1 MDWIFNHLQVVIVI
15 AGVVAYLLNKHKT
28 GTGELE
34 DAPPREAKSFEDP
47 ELAER
52 TRRIRE
58 EIQRKIEQRA
68 RGYAHEQPTL
78 TRDEPP
84 VVPPDVREVMVMRS
98 PEPPQLS
105 PAAASRQ
112 DAERMTEILAQQAS
126 WAEKLEQA
134 REMTAVTQRRT
145 QFETEVG
152 SKEELAKVAVRTAL
166 GDDLRDPASLRRAF
180 VLREILGPPVAL
192 RP

>member
-1 MDWIFNHLQVVIVI
+1 
-15 AGVVAYLLNKHKT
+15 VAYWLNKQHKA
-28 GTGELE
+28 GQVE
-34 DAPPREAKSFEDP
+34 DRVEPRSEKGFEDP

-68 RGYAHEQPTL
+68 RGYAHERPTRPHGEL
-78 TRDEPP
+78 AEPP
-84 VVPPDVREVMVMRS
+84 LVIPEVVVMRP
-98 PEPPQLS
+98 PEPPRLS
-105 PAAASRQ
+105 ETDATHQ
-112 DAERMTEILAQQAS
+112 EAERMTEILAQQVV

-134 REMTAVTQRRT
+134 REITDVAQRRT
-145 QFETEVG
+145 QFETEAG